1 MWRTEAKVGGDGR
14 LIWSSCLSLLLLLAA
29 SCSSMEDKER
39 SAAYSTDVFKAL
51 LMPYCAVVM
60 VQG

>member
-14 LIWSSCLSLLLLLAA
+14 LIWSSCFSLLLLLAA

-39 SAAYSTDVFKAL
+39 
-51 LMPYCAVVM
+51 
-60 VQG
+60 